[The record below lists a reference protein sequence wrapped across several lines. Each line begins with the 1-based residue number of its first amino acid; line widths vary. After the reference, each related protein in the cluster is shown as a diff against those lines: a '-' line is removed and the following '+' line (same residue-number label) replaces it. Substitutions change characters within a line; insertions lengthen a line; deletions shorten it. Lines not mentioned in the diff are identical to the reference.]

1 MPGRSMKA
9 MRKSKGHR
17 AAISL
22 GGLSDQ
28 IGYVLRRAQ
37 IAAFAHFNESLRSVE
52 LTPGKFSV
60 LLLIGENPGIP
71 QSTICGTLGILK
83 SNLVAVVHE
92 LERGGHAERHAHG
105 KDGRAN
111 ELYLTPRGKALLR
124 RAVKLNDAHERHLS
138 ATFKKTDR
146 QKLVAMLKNLAKV
159 EPGA

>member
-1 MPGRSMKA
+1 MAKA
-9 MRKSKGHR
+9 RKDGTQV
-17 AAISL
+17 SL

-52 LTPGKFSV
+52 LTPGKYSV

-71 QSTICGTLGILK
+71 QGTICGALGILK

-92 LERGGHAERHAHG
+92 LERGGLAKRHAHG

-111 ELYLTPRGKALLR
+111 ELHLTPKGKALLR
-124 RAVKLNDAHERHLS
+124 RAVRLNDAHEKRLS
-138 ATFKKTDR
+138 ATFKEPDR
-146 QKLVAMLKNLAKV
+146 QKLVAMLKDLAKI
-159 EPGA
+159 EPRASKL